1 MTTSITA
8 AELKAL
14 LERGVALVDV
24 REAVEHAEE
33 RIVGARLIPL
43 GQLERRVA
51 EIDRTLPVVVMC
63 RSGKR
68 GAKAL
73 EVLGELGVVGA
84 RNLEGGILGWKAEG
98 FPVEQAARKPFPL
111 MQQVQIAIGA
121 GVLAGAV
128 LSRAVHPNF
137 IWLSAFFGAGL
148 LFAGCTG
155 WCGLA
160 LLLAKMPWNRVGGP
174 GGAGSASCCA
184 GH

>member
-63 RSGKR
+63 RSG
-68 GAKAL
+68 
-73 EVLGELGVVGA
+73 
-84 RNLEGGILGWKAEG
+84 
-98 FPVEQAARKPFPL
+98 
-111 MQQVQIAIGA
+111 
-121 GVLAGAV
+121 
-128 LSRAVHPNF
+128 
-137 IWLSAFFGAGL
+137 
-148 LFAGCTG
+148 
-155 WCGLA
+155 
-160 LLLAKMPWNRVGGP
+160 
-174 GGAGSASCCA
+174 
-184 GH
+184 